1 MSNQRRKII
10 YTDASIP
17 VEGKAKIGLYDPDK
31 NATHT
36 LELKTDIPNSL
47 VAERYGVLYAII
59 YAVKQNYSNVMILT
73 DNKQIL
79 EDNEISKLANFTK
92 IAISWIP
99 REINLIA
106 DTMSKMKPTLKE
118 KEWYVLD
125 LFYKLHISNIDKETP
140 IQKVEKPEPI
150 KVSQVKVVKPILA
163 PQKVE
168 SHKRN
173 ITSREIAILDKVIIR
188 FQKSNGWSS
197 LGLIGKELNDIGFQ
211 YKLYSTTLGK
221 MFEQI
226 QRFELS
232 TINSIKSVRI
242 KK

>member
-1 MSNQRRKII
+1 MSNQKRKII

-17 VEGKAKIGLYDPDK
+17 ENGKAKIGLYDPDK

-36 LELKTDIPNSL
+36 LELKEDILNSL

-59 YAVKQNYSNVMILT
+59 YAVKLNYSNVMILT

-79 EDNEISKLANFTK
+79 EDNEIFRLANFTK

-99 REINLIA
+99 REINLVA

-118 KEWYVLD
+118 KEWYILD
-125 LFYKLHISNIDKETP
+125 LFYKLHITNRESEPQEVKIEIPKP
-140 IQKVEKPEPI
+140 IIAEVEKKQIPNPETN
-150 KVSQVKVVKPILA
+150 
-163 PQKVE
+163 
-168 SHKRN
+168 KRIIGN
-173 ITSREIAILDKVIIR
+173 REISILEKVIIR
-188 FQKSNGWSS
+188 VQGSNGWSE
-197 LGLIGKELNDIGFQ
+197 LGMIGKELNNLGFQ

-226 QRFELS
+226 KQFELS
-232 TINSIKSVRI
+232 TINSIKLVRI